1 VDSQSLPARDLHPVG
16 RNKEF
21 PIRLSFRYLPLLPG
35 FAWRNQAMIKALRA
49 GRIVVTVT
57 AVPRGAKTQVDGLAE
72 QVEVTHRE
80 PFAGT
85 IGLCCP
91 FATAVAS
98 GSDLGADQLHLNVSV
113 AVFKGLFD
121 PRLGQIE
128 S

>member
-1 VDSQSLPARDLHPVG
+1 MRLIGLGEATAPVVPTDL
-16 RNKEF
+16 
-21 PIRLSFRYLPLLPG
+21 
-35 FAWRNQAMIKALRA
+35 LRA
-49 GRIVVTVT
+49 RGTVVAVT
-57 AVPRGAKTQVDGLAE
+57 AVAREATTQVDGLAE

-91 FATAVAS
+91 FATAVA
-98 GSDLGADQLHLNVSV
+98 GCSDLGADQLHLNVSV